1 MTDYLEL
8 QGQENEDALR
18 RALRRLDSVPGE
30 PWGGVPVEEGGPALG
45 GPDLQKMG
53 DGLAGPELVPLE
65 MEDGLRAYGGP
76 DLAPGS
82 QRIGGRMGGPAAR
95 ERVPPEAG
103 SLEMEDGL
111 RTYGELGFTPV
122 LHGLGE
128 GPGPGGPLPERDA
141 PLPGPDAPWDSVPA
155 DREHALDRRTGQV
168 PLLEELERLER
179 AANSIP
185 GPGAALRQT
194 GGSDLSA
201 GTWSRGGRAPFP
213 VDETAPPIW
222 TGPGARASSPAGEL
236 DRAELVDRAFRRDS
250 RRYDGGFYLY

>member
-1 MTDYLEL
+1 
-8 QGQENEDALR
+8 
-18 RALRRLDSVPGE
+18 
-30 PWGGVPVEEGGPALG
+30 
-45 GPDLQKMG
+45 
-53 DGLAGPELVPLE
+53 
-65 MEDGLRAYGGP
+65 
-76 DLAPGS
+76 
-82 QRIGGRMGGPAAR
+82 MGGPAAR

-141 PLPGPDAPWDSVPA
+141 PLPGPDTPWDSVPA
-155 DREHALDRRTGQV
+155 DREHTLDRRTGQV

-194 GGSDLSA
+194 GGSDLRA
-201 GTWSRGGRAPFP
+201 GTWSRDGRAPFP